1 MKYNLKRKNN
11 SGVFVCAV
19 YIALLGVFFAVCD
32 MTFNTRT
39 GLHPAFITLRSGMY
53 FYADLLLLLSPV
65 FSLICVSVSRIKPY
79 FAALSPALLCV
90 YTLYIHS
97 IDKTLDYMALVL
109 IPCVLAI
116 LASLITLVGVL
127 PSGVPAFAVG
137 FLCAAGYIMMAFMR
151 VPQLF
156 YYMSAY
162 DGSYVYISK
171 AICHIIPTLTPGI
184 LCLGYIFENTKEDS
198 GEYESI
204 VEGEISDSDALR
216 DKTAVNGDEDILK

>member
-39 GLHPAFITLRSGMY
+39 GLHPAFITLRSGRY

-65 FSLICVSVSRIKPY
+65 FSLICVLASRIKPY
-79 FAALSPALLCV
+79 FSALSPALLCV

-97 IDKTLDYMALVL
+97 IDKTLGYKALVL
-109 IPCVLAI
+109 IPCI
-116 LASLITLVGVL
+116 LVMLVSLITLAGVL
-127 PSGVPAFAVG
+127 PSGMPAFAAG
-137 FLCAAGYIMMAFMR
+137 LLCAACYIVTAFMR

-156 YYMSAY
+156 YYLSAY

-171 AICHIIPTLTPGI
+171 TICHIIPTLTPGI
-184 LCLGYIFENTKEDS
+184 LCLGYIYENTKEDK

-204 VEGEISDSDALR
+204 VEGEISDSDALL
-216 DKTAVNGDEDILK
+216 DETAVNGDEDILK